1 MRVTTAWFGSFSQS
15 AVQFD
20 QSVQLPNAP
29 VMVCFSINFKKTIF
43 LITFAWFPHTGLIP
57 EAQGFISWKAGAGFV
72 GNIGIVGGGLGLQ
85 GINSDSCLNDSWQ
98 LKNENESRHVYL
110 GLMSWW
116 WQLLLWLLSMLLLL
130 SLLVKY
136 ACYKVEMKN

>member
-1 MRVTTAWFGSFSQS
+1 MFLWVRVTTAWFGSFSQS

-29 VMVCFSINFKKTIF
+29 VMVRFSINFKKTIF

-72 GNIGIVGGGLGLQ
+72 RMSRSASSFLENFSLAAGLRADAGVLPVT
-85 GINSDSCLNDSWQ
+85 
-98 LKNENESRHVYL
+98 KHER
-110 GLMSWW
+110 
-116 WQLLLWLLSMLLLL
+116 LL
-130 SLLVKY
+130 
-136 ACYKVEMKN
+136 